1 MGVDVTFLA
10 EGDGK
15 LNPILLRCD
24 RSKNKI
30 EKLSFFNNS
39 YKITIVLFLSVFI
52 TQITR

>member
-24 RSKNKI
+24 RVDCSADAESNRPASASHAYFKI
-30 EKLSFFNNS
+30 
-39 YKITIVLFLSVFI
+39 FI
-52 TQITR
+52 F